1 MQYEKVARFDELN
14 DGEKQKITLNGKVL
28 LLTKIDGA
36 CYAIDNRCPHM
47 GGSLYDGTLDGASIA
62 CPRHGTSFDV
72 RTGKVVSN
80 GKLAFIKLNVH
91 DVNTYPV
98 KIEDGDILVGLE

>member
-1 MQYEKVARFDELN
+1 MRYVKVARFDELN
-14 DGEKQKITLNGKVL
+14 DGEKRKVTQDGKTL

-47 GGSLYDGTLDGASIA
+47 GGSLYDGTLDGANIA

-80 GKLAFIKLNVH
+80 GKLAFIKLNVQ
-91 DVNTYPV
+91 DVEAYPV
-98 KIEDGDILVGLE
+98 KIEEGDVLVGLE